1 MGEHAAGDPRCSRK
15 LGSLIHVIVLC
26 PATND
31 NGDDED
37 ALLSFIMDDD
47 DDDDD
52 IVAVVDVDIVDS
64 DDGGKG
70 SISHAASVRP
80 RSLPPKTSNAGN
92 DSDDDE

>member
-1 MGEHAAGDPRCSRK
+1 MGEHAAADPRCSRK
-15 LGSLIHVIVLC
+15 LGSFIHVVVLLC
-26 PATND
+26 PATDDD

-37 ALLSFIMDDD
+37 ASFAFIMDDD
-47 DDDDD
+47 NDDDDD
-52 IVAVVDVDIVDS
+52 DVDS